1 MQSVSKSFVGGIA
14 LSLALA
20 ITNFSGITASS
31 AAWAQETDAQYQE
44 RLKAEAIA
52 ATQRQNEAV
61 QHYEA
66 ARVYLS
72 GGNVEMAE
80 LELQAAIMDGPSIKA
95 FHRDYCLVA
104 LLRGH
109 PMRALAEAMMVV
121 GLGDAIPLNEQQM
134 EKLKAQGC
142 KLHYRRGL
150 ELAAAQKWKVA
161 IVEFQW
167 ALEYRP
173 QNAAVMRSMAFANAN
188 LGNIELAESQYSS
201 SFSADPSD
209 AYGHADLANLLQDA
223 GKGPEAIKQLQ
234 EAVRLQPKVA
244 ALQID
249 LGWLAESK
257 GDLGEAEGAFEEAV
271 KLSPKHASLW
281 THLGKI
287 QARQGKADK
296 AAEAY
301 KMALSLDPAAS
312 DAQSGLESLKPT
324 NDKDGAA
331 GSAPAKGAPG
341 AKPGSHASPG
351 VSDSSTK
358 SGASDGSSGGDS
370 PTPKFIKIDG

>member
-1 MQSVSKSFVGGIA
+1 MQSVSKTLVSGVALTLA
-14 LSLALA
+14 LSL
-20 ITNFSGITASS
+20 TNLS
-31 AAWAQETDAQYQE
+31 AAFAQETDAQYQE

-52 ATQRQNEAV
+52 ASQRQNEAV

-66 ARVYLS
+66 ARVYLG
-72 GGNVEMAE
+72 GGNTEMAE
-80 LELQAAIMDGPSIKA
+80 LELQAAIMDGPQVKA

-104 LLRGH
+104 ILRGH

-121 GLGDAIPLNEQQM
+121 GLGDAIPMTDKQM
-134 EKLKAQGC
+134 EKLKIQGC

-161 IVEFQW
+161 IIEFQW

-173 QNAAVMRSMAFANAN
+173 NNAAVMRSMAFANAS
-188 LGNIELAESQYSS
+188 LGNIELAETQYSN
-201 SFSADPSD
+201 SFSADPND
-209 AYGHADLANLLQDA
+209 AYGHADLANVLEDA
-223 GKGPEAIKQLQ
+223 GKAPEAIKQLQ
-234 EAVRLQPKVA
+234 EAVKLQPKVA

-257 GDLGEAEGAFEEAV
+257 GDLGEAEGAFEQAV

-312 DAQSGLESLKPT
+312 DAQNGLESLKQSSAEDAPAAGST
-324 NDKDGAA
+324 KGGAA
-331 GSAPAKGAPG
+331 GDKSDKS
-341 AKPGSHASPG
+341 KTGSHPG
-351 VSDSSTK
+351 PAATGGPVRSSG
-358 SGASDGSSGGDS
+358 SSESSGGDS
-370 PTPKFIKIDG
+370 PTPKYIKIDG